1 MNKEISISELI
12 NQFKE
17 SEGKSFTINEQA
29 IIAETVE
36 RAANRTT
43 VAITVL
49 SILGGVFA
57 TLAFMGFLLLAVH
70 DSEVG
75 LMAFGLLFIIG
86 SVVLN
91 KVYYKTIIDTVS
103 VSAFMIGFCMVGF
116 SLEGFGIDDQLLCLI
131 FIGMATA
138 ILVINQTY
146 LLSLL
151 CFLLIFGATF
161 GLLNTNDTLNIFPY
175 LYMVVLASMLTVV
188 ALNESK
194 IISYGSKIL
203 KLYRPLFLA
212 NACALI
218 VLLGFSTMA
227 DSYTYT
233 QKIFAD
239 YSWIASIVC
248 IIAVLFTIS
257 KIKKRYEHEHTI
269 LNNGVIY
276 AGTVLA
282 LAPTLFAPAISGGLL
297 LILLSYLINNK
308 VSLVLSIVSFI
319 YFISLYYYN
328 LGYTLLTKSIILF
341 VTGLLFLTAYM
352 LFINK
357 VKSHEEI

>member
-17 SEGKSFTINEQA
+17 SEGESFTINEQA

-36 RAANRTT
+36 LAANRTT

-57 TLAFMGFLLLAVH
+57 TLAFLGFLLLAGLY
-70 DSEVG
+70 DSEGG
-75 LMAFGLLFIIG
+75 LMAFGLLFIIV

-91 KVYYKTIIDTVS
+91 KVYSKTIIDTVS

-116 SLEGFGIDDQLLCLI
+116 SLEELGIDDQLLCLI
-131 FIGMATA
+131 FIGMATG
-138 ILVINQTY
+138 ILIINQTY

-151 CFLLIFGATF
+151 SFLLIFGGIF
-161 GLLNTNDTLNIFPY
+161 GLLNTNDSLIIFPY
-175 LYMVVLASMLTVV
+175 IYIAVLALGLSITG
-188 ALNESK
+188 LNEVK
-194 IISYGSKIL
+194 IISHSQKFL
-203 KLYRPLFLA
+203 KLYQPLFLA
-212 NACALI
+212 TACALI
-218 VLLGFSTMA
+218 VLLGFSTVVN
-227 DSYTYT
+227 SYTLEV
-233 QKIFAD
+233 KANF
-239 YSWIASIVC
+239 SWIASIVC

-282 LAPTLFAPAISGGLL
+282 LTPTLFAPAISGGLL

-341 VTGLLFLTAYM
+341 VTGLVFLAAYM